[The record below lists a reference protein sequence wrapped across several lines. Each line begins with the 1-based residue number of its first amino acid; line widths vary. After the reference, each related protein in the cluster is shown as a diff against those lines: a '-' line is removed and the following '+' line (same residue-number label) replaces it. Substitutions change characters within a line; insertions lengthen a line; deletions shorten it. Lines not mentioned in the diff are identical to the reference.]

1 MNRFC
6 KAMSHLN
13 STQIDEK
20 IKFLDKQLKKTGIV
34 LEAGPAMSTANIY
47 QTFRYDFTPG
57 LPEIEGYV
65 PDSTG
70 FSDGTSTQD
79 ANGGDESDSNTW
91 ENGWNNISDM
101 QNSNDLNGETNRNI
115 SFTPDLSGWTPAAQT
130 NKSSE
135 NPIGSGFGGV
145 ATWSISSGIGGGRTI
160 GTLTAGNTYVGMV
173 VPENT
178 FSTYNYPGYPRTN
191 IVYAWYSDSE
201 YAAAKNIADA
211 YEDNKLKGGVT
222 RKVWVP
228 YSTATSHGGPTY
240 DEYTGAKKTTT
251 ITDYDGNSVTKQ
263 WKLKSITILN
273 GARQNYISQ
282 TKRLPSSSTTLLT
295 QHSLDDPSFY
305 AGNPNKFMDFLKDS
319 LNVGDKAFEYLKN
332 LSGIDAEDNTATM
345 IDKTLNN
352 IIDTL
357 GSTNPVA
364 KLISQLPVFDYSRE
378 IMVSMMTNQPVN
390 LGNDDV
396 SEADKRNYINRIP
409 DAAFNQIPINAS
421 EENYADGNF
430 YVDANGMFQSNL
442 GPNGEQ
448 NYVVDDRTS
457 GISGATTVAG
467 AIGDMAQMGANNR
480 IASRGKNMTQML
492 IDDDGNP
499 VLVINDYAYINN
511 KSKDKDEIPSTLGKL
526 NPKQWVSNQL
536 HKISDILSGRTE
548 GEISSVATKGQG
560 NKERVSQTTKADM
573 TTPNT
578 GGLMGIPPNIRGVS
592 NLKVTIPFDKWPA
605 DKKKIWNERKADK
618 GEFFS
623 NTGTYTFGDDK
634 LSASP
639 DPGPAPVKPGDIPT
653 QPSSPYLPGKSP
665 YKLAGGLPYTSSD
678 DPFGAD
684 DSGDDW
690 EDDSDIPGDFPFDFT
705 KKNKNKKNKS
715 KVQVTHYEPQGELI
729 SEGWES
735 PKYTYVDKDQQKRW
749 FKEKDIQPVYPK
761 KAPPKM
767 VKGWHPK
774 FVVKLDT
781 PIPIIKVSKKDLQ
794 KSHIFKAD
802 EVEELMQLVK
812 NLNDYIKRNPDHLAY
827 ARVRYPKH
835 DPRLAALNYKLDMQ
849 LAAADEY
856 VETRFPEN
864 ERLFDRLM
872 RRTKE
877 SIKLTDPK
885 TYENDNGKLITFN
898 KLARIGNDYQ
908 PRKIKVKK
916 KPKMS
921 QGKLFLLPDR
931 KKKDDILKD
940 KMAVLDNQMKKTMPD
955 A

>member
-1 MNRFC
+1 
-6 KAMSHLN
+6 MSHLN

-101 QNSNDLNGETNRNI
+101 QNSNDLNGETDRNI
-115 SFTPDLSGWTPAAQT
+115 SFTPDLSGWTPAAQS

-173 VPENT
+173 VPDNI

-191 IVYAWYSDSE
+191 IVYAFYSDSE

-211 YEDNKLKGGVT
+211 YEDNKLKGSVT

-228 YSTATSHGGPTY
+228 YHSATSHDGPTY

-251 ITDYDGNSVTKQ
+251 ITDYNGNSVTKQ
-263 WKLKSITILN
+263 WKLKSINILN

-305 AGNPNKFMDFLKDS
+305 AGNPNKFMDFLRGALDVGEKAFDWLADKAGETVNKQKDFEDQV
-319 LNVGDKAFEYLKN
+319 LKDFGDKIRN
-332 LSGIDAEDNTATM
+332 LPSVKETDNKIDDAILGGLTLLNKILDPVSDAAE
-345 IDKTLNN
+345 KFNN
-352 IIDTL
+352 I
-357 GSTNPVA
+357 V
-364 KLISQLPVFDYSRE
+364 
-378 IMVSMMTNQPVN
+378 
-390 LGNDDV
+390 
-396 SEADKRNYINRIP
+396 
-409 DAAFNQIPINAS
+409 
-421 EENYADGNF
+421 
-430 YVDANGMFQSNL
+430 
-442 GPNGEQ
+442 GP
-448 NYVVDDRTS
+448 
-457 GISGATTVAG
+457 
-467 AIGDMAQMGANNR
+467 
-480 IASRGKNMTQML
+480 
-492 IDDDGNP
+492 
-499 VLVINDYAYINN
+499 
-511 KSKDKDEIPSTLGKL
+511 
-526 NPKQWVSNQL
+526 
-536 HKISDILSGRTE
+536 
-548 GEISSVATKGQG
+548 
-560 NKERVSQTTKADM
+560 
-573 TTPNT
+573 
-578 GGLMGIPPNIRGVS
+578 
-592 NLKVTIPFDKWPA
+592 
-605 DKKKIWNERKADK
+605 
-618 GEFFS
+618 
-623 NTGTYTFGDDK
+623 
-634 LSASP
+634 
-639 DPGPAPVKPGDIPT
+639 
-653 QPSSPYLPGKSP
+653 
-665 YKLAGGLPYTSSD
+665 LAGGGGKVGLLKKSFQMAAGQIAGRLTTTFALPADNAITYNLQHAAALVSSIISGRGQEVEVTRKVQGQMLDALDPDKVKDILRIGPHTEIGSEKTIRPTEDKKGDIFNNGSAFGIIGGYEFSVDPEKGTYKIIAQKMLRTDKNNLVQTSGSD
-678 DPFGAD
+678 QWQDPTDAEGKITRF
-684 DSGDDW
+684 
-690 EDDSDIPGDFPFDFT
+690 EDIPEIQDKDLTSLVDKLINEPGIVRSYIETQARLADKITGSGGTESSVYELIKNDPKALEDLQNDVAKHINNLKPGSKASNLVQGTASNSVYIRKVLTKLGFPESQAEKEGKGYGRVYTTVQGNVSDLSPELQDLI
-705 KKNKNKKNKS
+705 NKKRNVKES
-715 KVQVTHYEPQGELI
+715 YL

-794 KSHIFKAD
+794 KSHIFKPD

-835 DPRLAALNYKLDMQ
+835 DTRLAALNYKLDMQ

-872 RRTKE
+872 KRTKE

-921 QGKLFLLPDR
+921 QDKLFLLPDR

-955 A
+955 M

>member
-34 LEAGPAMSTANIY
+34 LEAGPTMGTANIY

-115 SFTPDLSGWTPAAQT
+115 SFTPDLSGWTPAAQS

-173 VPENT
+173 VPDNI

-191 IVYAWYSDSE
+191 IVYAFYSDSE

-211 YEDNKLKGGVT
+211 YEDNKLKGSVT

-228 YSTATSHGGPTY
+228 YHSATSHDGPTY

-263 WKLKSITILN
+263 WKLKSIMILN

-305 AGNPNKFMDFLKDS
+305 AGNPNKFMDFLKDA
-319 LNVGDKAFEYLKN
+319 LGIGEKALDWLTDKAQE
-332 LSGIDAEDNTATM
+332 
-345 IDKTLNN
+345 
-352 IIDTL
+352 
-357 GSTNPVA
+357 V
-364 KLISQLPVFDYSRE
+364 
-378 IMVSMMTNQPVN
+378 
-390 LGNDDV
+390 
-396 SEADKRNYINRIP
+396 
-409 DAAFNQIPINAS
+409 
-421 EENYADGNF
+421 
-430 YVDANGMFQSNL
+430 
-442 GPNGEQ
+442 
-448 NYVVDDRTS
+448 
-457 GISGATTVAG
+457 
-467 AIGDMAQMGANNR
+467 
-480 IASRGKNMTQML
+480 
-492 IDDDGNP
+492 
-499 VLVINDYAYINN
+499 
-511 KSKDKDEIPSTLGKL
+511 
-526 NPKQWVSNQL
+526 
-536 HKISDILSGRTE
+536 
-548 GEISSVATKGQG
+548 
-560 NKERVSQTTKADM
+560 
-573 TTPNT
+573 
-578 GGLMGIPPNIRGVS
+578 
-592 NLKVTIPFDKWPA
+592 
-605 DKKKIWNERKADK
+605 
-618 GEFFS
+618 
-623 NTGTYTFGDDK
+623 
-634 LSASP
+634 
-639 DPGPAPVKPGDIPT
+639 
-653 QPSSPYLPGKSP
+653 
-665 YKLAGGLPYTSSD
+665 AGGLPYTKDD

-684 DSGDDW
+684 DRGDDW
-690 EDDSDIPGDFPFDFT
+690 EDDSDIPGDFPFDFAGAGGSPGQKYT
-705 KKNKNKKNKS
+705 DPNSGKKFSPNTLPKGWKPGDPIPTKLAMNTQSARDMIIRGQVPMISPGQAREILNNPPKGHEWDIDTESILRRLMVQSDSDTQIASDSGGTYNKFGEFVPNLKVGDNQQIAWGGGKSKEEKALEKKFNYWNNTAKYNNKQKGDNAAAMIQMGMGMPVDSFTQTFGITPTEWKNPANWLPDGKPNPDGPAWNKYKKKNEN
-715 KVQVTHYEPQGELI
+715 YEQQGELI

-774 FVVKLDT
+774 FIVKLDT
-781 PIPIIKVSKKDLQ
+781 PIPVIEVTKKNLQ
-794 KSHIFKAD
+794 RSHTFKPD

-835 DPRLAALNYKLDMQ
+835 DTRLAALNYKLDMQ

-872 RRTKE
+872 KRTKE

-921 QGKLFLLPDR
+921 QDKLFLLPDR

-940 KMAVLDNQMKKTMPD
+940 KMAVLDKEIQKTMPD
-955 A
+955 M